1 MSAALGPLVG
11 LASAGM
17 ESRWG
22 LDDEIELPL
31 EEFVR
36 AVEAS
41 PHNLV
46 SKRARSELRERHVV
60 ESVALARMLPTG
72 PAALLDVGSGGGF
85 PGMVIAIV
93 RPDLKVTLLDSTR
106 KKTDFLTETARS
118 LALEIEVINAR
129 AEEALA
135 DRGGAFDLVT
145 ARAVAPL
152 DRLVGWTVPFL
163 RPGGL
168 CYAVK
173 GERWAEEIEEAGPA
187 LRRHGASIV
196 HTPADDPQHPD
207 EDAPHRPRVV
217 IIASALARGSS

>member
-1 MSAALGPLVG
+1 MH
-11 LASAGM
+11 
-17 ESRWG
+17 
-22 LDDEIELPL
+22 DEAERRL
-31 EEFVR
+31 EGFVR

-60 ESVALARMLPTG
+60 ESLALAQMLPAG

-85 PGMVIAIV
+85 PGMVIAIA
-93 RPDLKVTLLDSTR
+93 RPDLTVTLLDSTR
-106 KKTDFLTETARS
+106 KKTEFLTATVE
-118 LALEIEVINAR
+118 ALGLDVAVVNAR
-129 AEEALA
+129 AEEAIA
-135 DRGGAFDLVT
+135 DLGGAFDLVT
-145 ARAVAPL
+145 ARAVASL

-173 GERWAEEIEEAGPA
+173 GERWAEEVEAASAA
-187 LRRHGASIV
+187 LRRHRASIV

-207 EDAPHRPRVV
+207 ADAPHRPRVV